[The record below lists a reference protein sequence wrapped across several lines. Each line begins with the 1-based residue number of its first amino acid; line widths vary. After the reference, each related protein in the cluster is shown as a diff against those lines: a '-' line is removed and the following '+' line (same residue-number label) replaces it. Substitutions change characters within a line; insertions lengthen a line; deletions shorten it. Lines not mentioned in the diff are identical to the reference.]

1 MFYFFLRGNILCYFF
16 FTIVDIIY
24 LDKCE
29 FANANTAFGI
39 SNGYFSIMLYPSPST
54 ENVVYARGD
63 FIPHV
68 AISIPRE
75 DTAPIKNNESHT
87 YILLF
92 LLMRVSILWPKLPFP
107 SLPSHLFVESF
118 YGLKDIYDMI
128 Q

>member
-1 MFYFFLRGNILCYFF
+1 MFYFFLRGSILCYFF

-75 DTAPIKNNESHT
+75 DTAPIRNNGSHT
-87 YILLF
+87 CILLF
-92 LLMRVSILWPKLPFP
+92 PLKKVLLGQSFLFPHFPLISLLKVSMGSRTFRT
-107 SLPSHLFVESF
+107 
-118 YGLKDIYDMI
+118 
-128 Q
+128 